1 MKGPESAGK
10 DIPGN
15 NMEVSDAKV
24 MAIALHLYTAWSG
37 PCIALMRREARGAS
51 GGSALALVGF
61 HGDNEKRSRGRGPDM
76 GVALRGSFDCCPLN
90 GALRMGLHRQ
100 PDRRQWGG
108 TGRPTDD
115 VLADEGKIRC
125 QGVRGEAM
133 ERAVNVLPRP
143 LTEAAPRPAL
153 LSEPHP
159 NAPVPH
165 PIAAR
170 TTAPSRP

>member
-1 MKGPESAGK
+1 
-10 DIPGN
+10 
-15 NMEVSDAKV
+15 
-24 MAIALHLYTAWSG
+24 
-37 PCIALMRREARGAS
+37 
-51 GGSALALVGF
+51 
-61 HGDNEKRSRGRGPDM
+61 M

-90 GALRMGLHRQ
+90 GALRMG
-100 PDRRQWGG
+100 PCEWGSTGSTIARQWGG